1 MKFVEV
7 WTGNGEPEMSRQAS
21 VLCHSTFHKKNKIND
36 FKVTR
41 GGGGQMVS
49 ACDSGSNDSVR
60 RRFESP
66 RRWDIRAEVRN
77 PSIGLGIRRP
87 PKSLRCSVPPAG
99 TSP

>member
-1 MKFVEV
+1 MELYQFFRLKQQK
-7 WTGNGEPEMSRQAS
+7 G
-21 VLCHSTFHKKNKIND
+21 
-36 FKVTR
+36 

-87 PKSLRCSVPPAG
+87 PKSSFG
-99 TSP
+99 TSPFVLKRL